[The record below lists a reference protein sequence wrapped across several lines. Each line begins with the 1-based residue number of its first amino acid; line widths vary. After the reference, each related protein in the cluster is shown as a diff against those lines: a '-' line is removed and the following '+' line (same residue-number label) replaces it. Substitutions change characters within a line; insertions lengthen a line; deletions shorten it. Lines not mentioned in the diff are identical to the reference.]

1 MASVDNSSRGSVPL
15 LTRTGLEIQVLFNEL
30 EGFAFSV
37 KYCVSVSTE
46 NDWTELKIL
55 LQYIPRNMHMVF
67 ALLWLYIDW
76 FSHIHQAFFTGTVA
90 IERLPKCQQSNPD
103 EYGEILHVNS
113 LWTIAQQQQSKAQQ
127 NRVHI
132 SWDILY
138 NPTGDCSRG
147 SQQRQKCSHGRV
159 VVVVYFYSAYRF
171 EAWIINLSSFRW
183 LNISIYVYTCIYI
196 YIYMGGG
203 GGGGELITHGG
214 VYMRQWTDAWIHHLN
229 QNWLIVKSNLKNK
242 GYWNLNNCM
251 ILNCRAMWKISILY
265 RLVNYKIKSMNIY

>member
-1 MASVDNSSRGSVPL
+1 MTEPNWKYSYSISQEICTWFL
-15 LTRTGLEIQVLFNEL
+15 L
-30 EGFAFSV
+30 
-37 KYCVSVSTE
+37 CC
-46 NDWTELKIL
+46 
-55 LQYIPRNMHMVF
+55 

-90 IERLPKCQQSNPD
+90 IERLPKCQQCNPD

-147 SQQRQKCSHGRV
+147 TQQRQKCSHGRV

-196 YIYMGGG
+196 YIYIKWTVFVNVTTKSAQHAHARMIAIIV
-203 GGGGELITHGG
+203 EKSPKLKSYVRPWFHG
-214 VYMRQWTDAWIHHLN
+214 
-229 QNWLIVKSNLKNK
+229 
-242 GYWNLNNCM
+242 
-251 ILNCRAMWKISILY
+251 
-265 RLVNYKIKSMNIY
+265 